1 MLCCVTF
8 AVEHSATLLML
19 IAVCAPAASMRA
31 LPPSP
36 PARSRVGP
44 TDGQSVLIGVS
55 VYRLRLYRK
64 RSALLQRW
72 QLLD

>member
-8 AVEHSATLLML
+8 VVEHSATLLML
-19 IAVCAPAASMRA
+19 IMVCAPAASVRA

-44 TDGQSVLIGVS
+44 TDGQSDLIGAS
-55 VYRLRLYRK
+55 VYCLRLRR
-64 RSALLQRW
+64 
-72 QLLD
+72 